1 MGTGGG
7 TIHYYGWIKIEYC
20 WNISENPNLLAMS
33 PLNVELQT
41 SFMSFR
47 PAGEILAFLNV

>member
-1 MGTGGG
+1 
-7 TIHYYGWIKIEYC
+7 
-20 WNISENPNLLAMS
+20 MS

-47 PAGEILAFLNV
+47 PAGEIFIHLIKLRFLPLVEMTRF